1 MTHIARGGGFGL
13 DADLAR
19 KQAAKYDHD
28 AERKVRIWIE
38 MVTRVTQ
45 EGSFGSYI
53 KNGRV
58 LCTLINSIS
67 PGAVKKIE
75 LSSMPFK
82 EMENISSF
90 LKACRIIGIAEH
102 DLFETVDLYE
112 EKVPVYSLI
121 FNLNIYSQILHFCF
135 PFCSHL

>member
-1 MTHIARGGGFGL
+1 MTHVARGGGFGL

-28 AERKVRIWIE
+28 AERKVRVWIE
-38 MVTRVTQ
+38 SVTNLIH
-45 EGSFGSYI
+45 EGVFGSYL

-67 PGAVKKIE
+67 PGIVRKIE
-75 LSSMPFK
+75 TSAMPFK

-90 LKACRIIGIAEH
+90 LKGCRTLGIAEH

-112 EKVPVYSLI
+112 EKVRI
-121 FNLNIYSQILHFCF
+121 TTNL
-135 PFCSHL
+135 